1 MEMSL
6 YVITTLIVRVTLVLG
21 VALILVRFGRKIA
34 AFTRYEAVLMA
45 MTAAVVLPLLMLL
58 VPSWNVL
65 PTLPAQWLNFEGT
78 AGETAP
84 DGARVGEF
92 ESAPMTSTPAS
103 GSLVVQNPVGEA
115 LRFALDALRTLTFVQ
130 LLLLAWGTG
139 ALVVLL
145 RSIHAR
151 RSLSRLWS
159 SAGPIDADA
168 WEEVIEEA
176 GDRVFLTR
184 AVDVRQL
191 SGIASPM
198 TWGLWKPRLL
208 LPVEASAWTRERKLN
223 ALMHEFVHVRRRDAW
238 HDAGALLFVSLFWF
252 HPMAWMLRQQ
262 LHVLRE
268 TSCDEAVLEMG
279 ANPQEYAQMLID
291 VAKQMK
297 AQHRTPLVAM
307 TISRPSQL
315 EGRILSVLDFKP
327 GVQAAKPY
335 QQRILAAGW
344 VGLALLVSAL
354 SPAADASLAHDGDPA
369 ADVSASVERPPMPD
383 ASWATDL
390 PASTNASPA
399 TTAPALPDVELEPAQ
414 TGPQDEEATL
424 APGDPLED
432 FFATA
437 GIRMADAALAELG
450 RTVAEMDWSSW
461 LEASGI
467 NVSEVDLKI
476 GEDAP
481 PNESLDEAMLRLS
494 HRIEFAVVEEL
505 EKTVQLNPGTE
516 KARKAVKALIE
527 IDSPAS
533 REALERLG
541 VKPLQR

>member
-1 MEMSL
+1 
-6 YVITTLIVRVTLVLG
+6 
-21 VALILVRFGRKIA
+21 
-34 AFTRYEAVLMA
+34 
-45 MTAAVVLPLLMLL
+45 
-58 VPSWNVL
+58 
-65 PTLPAQWLNFEGT
+65 
-78 AGETAP
+78 
-84 DGARVGEF
+84 
-92 ESAPMTSTPAS
+92 
-103 GSLVVQNPVGEA
+103 
-115 LRFALDALRTLTFVQ
+115 
-130 LLLLAWGTG
+130 
-139 ALVVLL
+139 
-145 RSIHAR
+145 
-151 RSLSRLWS
+151 
-159 SAGPIDADA
+159 
-168 WEEVIEEA
+168 
-176 GDRVFLTR
+176 
-184 AVDVRQL
+184 
-191 SGIASPM
+191 
-198 TWGLWKPRLL
+198 
-208 LPVEASAWTRERKLN
+208 
-223 ALMHEFVHVRRRDAW
+223 
-238 HDAGALLFVSLFWF
+238 
-252 HPMAWMLRQQ
+252 
-262 LHVLRE
+262 
-268 TSCDEAVLEMG
+268 
-279 ANPQEYAQMLID
+279 
-291 VAKQMK
+291 
-297 AQHRTPLVAM
+297 
-307 TISRPSQL
+307 
-315 EGRILSVLDFKP
+315 
-327 GVQAAKPY
+327 
-335 QQRILAAGW
+335 
-344 VGLALLVSAL
+344 
-354 SPAADASLAHDGDPA
+354 LAHYGGPA

-399 TTAPALPDVELEPAQ
+399 TTAPALPGVEQEPAQ
-414 TGPQDEEATL
+414 TRPLDEEATL